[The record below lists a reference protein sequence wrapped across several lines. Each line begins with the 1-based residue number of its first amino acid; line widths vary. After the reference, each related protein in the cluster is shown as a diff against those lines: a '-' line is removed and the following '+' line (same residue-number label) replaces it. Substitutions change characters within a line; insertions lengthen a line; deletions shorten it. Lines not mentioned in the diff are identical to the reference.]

1 MADFGPAYALTNARE
16 GMVLSDVPTD
26 RGGMTYGGIAR
37 NRQPGG
43 RWEGW
48 ALIDTLVARKPFR
61 PTADE
66 LDQLA
71 SLHRAF
77 FKRYFW
83 DDLNASLV
91 PDQAIAEKLYD
102 VAVNCSRLRAVSW
115 LQSALNVSNNRARLW
130 PDIRV
135 DGQLGPATAGVIR
148 QAAAIPERRW
158 LVLQVT
164 ETQQEQHY
172 FDLALRDASQEAN
185 LLGWY
190 RHRILHRVPP
200 PRP

>member
-1 MADFGPAYALTNARE
+1 MADFGPAYAAPNARE

-37 NRQPGG
+37 NRQPGA

-48 ALIDTLVARKPFR
+48 TLIDTLVARKPFR
-61 PTADE
+61 PSADE
-66 LDQLA
+66 LDRLA
-71 SLHRAF
+71 TLHRAF
-77 FKRYFW
+77 FKQYFW

-130 PDIRV
+130 PDIKV

-148 QAAAIPERRW
+148 QAAAIPSG
-158 LVLQVT
+158 
-164 ETQQEQHY
+164 
-172 FDLALRDASQEAN
+172 A
-185 LLGWY
+185 GWSC
-190 RHRILHRVPP
+190 R
-200 PRP
+200 